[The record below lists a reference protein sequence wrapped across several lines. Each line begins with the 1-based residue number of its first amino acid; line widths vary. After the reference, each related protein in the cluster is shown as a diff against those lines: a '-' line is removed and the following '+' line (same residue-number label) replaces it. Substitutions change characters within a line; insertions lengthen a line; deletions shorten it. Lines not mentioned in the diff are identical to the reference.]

1 MIKINLISA
10 EPNAAATR
18 RKAPELSLGA
28 HQGDII
34 LVTILVI
41 GLLVAGGQWYVL
53 NSRIEDLRATEAAKR
68 SERDELQ
75 QYIKTADELDAKR
88 AELKKKIDTIRQL
101 KEQQLGPVHILDEIS
116 RALPDLV
123 WLTKLSLNG
132 VTVKLSGM
140 ALDENAIANYM
151 TRLEDSPYVTSATL
165 LGFQKTSEDAF
176 SFNLTCSFTYTPAQI
191 TSTQPGSE
199 S

>member
-34 LVTILVI
+34 LLVVLGI
-41 GLLVAGGQWYVL
+41 GLLVAGGQWYAL
-53 NSRIEDLRATEAAKR
+53 NGQLEGLRRTEAAKR
-68 SERDELQ
+68 AERDDLKK
-75 QYIKTADELDAKR
+75 YIKTADELDAKR

-165 LGFQKTSEDAF
+165 LGFKKTSDDAF
-176 SFNLTCSFTYTPAQI
+176 SFNLTCSFTYAPAQI
-191 TSTQPGSE
+191 KPTQPGSE